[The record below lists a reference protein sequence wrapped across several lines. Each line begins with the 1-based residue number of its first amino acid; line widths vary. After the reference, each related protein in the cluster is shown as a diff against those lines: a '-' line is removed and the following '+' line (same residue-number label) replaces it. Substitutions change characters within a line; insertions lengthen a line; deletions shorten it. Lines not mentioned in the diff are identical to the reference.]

1 MLFSV
6 IMQVCSD
13 VIPEQISQVT
23 NYSGDKLSPWLVV
36 AVIAILNIVLCIVQ
50 WFINSHVKNMDIKIF
65 RKNEI
70 NKISIKI
77 GAELYNRLLCLSNY
91 QSGNSHELLEAL
103 IRTTTFK
110 EQNKLYLS
118 KNLLDISEK
127 ILDYFGVVVHDIRK
141 KDITLENQFLE
152 KYRTEYYG

>member
-1 MLFSV
+1 MLFFI

-13 VIPEQISQVT
+13 VIPEQFSQVT
-23 NYSGDKLSPWLVV
+23 HSSEDVLSPWLAV
-36 AVIAILNIVLCIVQ
+36 AVIAILNIVLCVVQ

-70 NKISIKI
+70 NKISIRI
-77 GAELYNRLLCLSNY
+77 GAELYDKLLCLSNC
-91 QSGNSHELLEAL
+91 QSGNPHELLDTL
-103 IRTTTFK
+103 INTTTFK

-118 KNLLDISEK
+118 KDLLDISEE

-141 KDITLENQFLE
+141 KDITFENKLLE
-152 KYRTEYYG
+152 KYRTEFYG